1 MGLDIEID
9 IDSIRSQPTG
19 SSHWHCAV
27 GTIHYEMV
35 ERGASVG
42 TLVYIKSSLTGDEAA
57 DVLSYHTEMP
67 AFPHQSTADQWFDE
81 SQFES
86 YRKLG
91 YHVGL
96 TTLGAAGQQRPMRNG
111 AESFFVALRQSWYP
125 PSLAVASSFSK
136 HATALNQLFQRLSQ
150 DENLAFLDAQIYPEW
165 QRLNASA
172 ASPPPVHFWLP
183 AKPEELRAGFY
194 YCNSLIQLMESVYL
208 DLHLDQEQNHPD
220 NRGWMNLF
228 KHWAWSGM
236 LRATWAV
243 SVSTYGARFQTFC
256 RTNLGLDTGEVQVE
270 LRGINA
276 PELNFHERDLVDE
289 LCRFYP
295 DLKQTGSVLL
305 LQMVVSDLSV
315 AEAFRPASAF
325 RFTFGFAVIYQNQFV
340 LFRIQDHLRTIGLGR
355 LALHKVKDRYRFDP
369 SLLQQLNQ
377 SERTER
383 DTEVTEELRSMG
395 SAASRRNFN
404 QLVRSVEREPKA
416 PALSVR
422 V

>member
-1 MGLDIEID
+1 
-9 IDSIRSQPTG
+9 
-19 SSHWHCAV
+19 
-27 GTIHYEMV
+27 
-35 ERGASVG
+35 
-42 TLVYIKSSLTGDEAA
+42 
-57 DVLSYHTEMP
+57 
-67 AFPHQSTADQWFDE
+67 
-81 SQFES
+81 
-86 YRKLG
+86 
-91 YHVGL
+91 
-96 TTLGAAGQQRPMRNG
+96 
-111 AESFFVALRQSWYP
+111 
-125 PSLAVASSFSK
+125 
-136 HATALNQLFQRLSQ
+136 
-150 DENLAFLDAQIYPEW
+150 
-165 QRLNASA
+165 
-172 ASPPPVHFWLP
+172 
-183 AKPEELRAGFY
+183 
-194 YCNSLIQLMESVYL
+194 
-208 DLHLDQEQNHPD
+208 
-220 NRGWMNLF
+220 
-228 KHWAWSGM
+228 M